1 MNNTTNNNSTN
12 DSNLDVLFS
21 YFHLLFFAYGSF
33 SNVMVIT
40 VCLNGKLKHV
50 PTFIIMSFLGLSSLC
65 QLTAISLTTFV
76 YNLSA
81 QDETIAWCRVKAF
94 FNSFS
99 FQQMSWLIAFFNT
112 EIYLSVRD
120 PQFRKKYPVIKII
133 SWIFTILSIFLF
145 TANSSAWFI
154 EPKEIQPNVT
164 IFACMV
170 LRDNTNA
177 YFLTYLTI
185 VSVI

>member
-1 MNNTTNNNSTN
+1 MNNTKNNNSTK
-12 DSNLDVLFS
+12 DSNLEAIFS
-21 YFHLLFFAYGSF
+21 YFHLLFFAYGGF
-33 SNVMVIT
+33 SNAMVII
-40 VCLNGKLKHV
+40 VCLHGKLKHV
-50 PTFIIMSFLGLSSLC
+50 PTFIIMSLFGLSSLC

-76 YNLSA
+76 YNLSS
-81 QDETIAWCRVKAF
+81 QNETIAWCRVKAF

-99 FQQMSWLIAFFNT
+99 FQQIIWLIALFNT

-133 SWIFTILSIFLF
+133 TWISIILSIFLF

-154 EPKEIQPNVT
+154 VPLKEVHANVT
-164 IFACMV
+164 ILPCLV

-185 VSVI
+185 VNI